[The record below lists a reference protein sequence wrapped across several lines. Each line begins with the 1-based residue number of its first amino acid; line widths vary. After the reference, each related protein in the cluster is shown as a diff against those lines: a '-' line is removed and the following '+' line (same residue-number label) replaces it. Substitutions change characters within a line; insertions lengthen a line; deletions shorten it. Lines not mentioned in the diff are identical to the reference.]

1 MLGETPIFEKKNV
14 LVTGGTGFLG
24 SHLCE
29 RLLKEAKVICMDD
42 LSNSN
47 IENIQ
52 HLLQFPDFE
61 FIKYDVNQPIDLNQ
75 FDELDKFKVKFQG
88 IQEIYHLACPTSP
101 KNFEDL
107 KMKSLWANSTG
118 MISTLD
124 LAVKY
129 KAKYVFASSS
139 VIYGAPSIDHFN
151 FSESDQGTVNHLSLR
166 GCYDEGKRFAE
177 TCVETYRQVYG
188 LDGKIAR
195 IFTTYGPRMKLR
207 DGLLLPDFIID
218 ALENKDLVI
227 YGDDSIE
234 QTLCYVTDTIDA
246 MVRLM
251 KTDSEHHIF
260 NIGSEEKLKM
270 VDVANLIIQMTESSS
285 SVVFED
291 PLVFLT
297 SKGIPNLT
305 LAKDELGWIPLVSLK
320 DGLQKTIDYA
330 IANKEALG
338 LNYNI

>member
-1 MLGETPIFEKKNV
+1 M
-14 LVTGGTGFLG
+14 
-24 SHLCE
+24 
-29 RLLKEAKVICMDD
+29 
-42 LSNSN
+42 
-47 IENIQ
+47 
-52 HLLQFPDFE
+52 
-61 FIKYDVNQPIDLNQ
+61 
-75 FDELDKFKVKFQG
+75 
-88 IQEIYHLACPTSP
+88 IY
-101 KNFEDL
+101 
-107 KMKSLWANSTG
+107 
-118 MISTLD
+118 
-124 LAVKY
+124 V
-129 KAKYVFASSS
+129 
-139 VIYGAPSIDHFN
+139 
-151 FSESDQGTVNHLSLR
+151 
-166 GCYDEGKRFAE
+166 
-177 TCVETYRQVYG
+177 
-188 LDGKIAR
+188 
-195 IFTTYGPRMKLR
+195 
-207 DGLLLPDFIID
+207 
-218 ALENKDLVI
+218 ENKDLVI